1 MAKKKE
7 MTMGQRVILKSHG
20 YSPTLFEVL
29 FDYPQSM
36 IIRSLDK
43 KEAAI
48 IFKDPHE
55 RLMGETETN

>member
-1 MAKKKE
+1 MKKE
-7 MTMGQRVILKSHG
+7 MTMGQRVILRSHG
-20 YSPTLFEVL
+20 YNPALFEVL

-36 IIRSLDK
+36 IIRSIDQ

-48 IFKDPHE
+48 IFKEPYE

>member
-7 MTMGQRVILKSHG
+7 MTMGQRIILKSHG

-36 IIRSLDK
+36 IIRSIDK

-48 IFKDPHE
+48 IFKEPYE
-55 RLMGETETN
+55 RFMSENKAE

>member
-1 MAKKKE
+1 MARKKE
-7 MTMGQRVILKSHG
+7 MTMGQRIILKSHG

-36 IIRSLDK
+36 IIRSVDQ

-48 IFKDPHE
+48 IFKEPYE

>member
-7 MTMGQRVILKSHG
+7 MTMGQRIILKSHG
-20 YSPTLFEVL
+20 YDPTRYEVL

-36 IIRSLDK
+36 IIRSIDQ

-48 IFKDPHE
+48 IFKKPYE